1 MKPSQKDVRDGAVGG
16 GVNAARGPQHSD
28 LALPTPA
35 MQDYLKAIYRLQE
48 NGALVSTQRI
58 AEQLGVA
65 PPSVT
70 SMVKRLHNRGFVY
83 HANYHGVQLTVSGEQ
98 IAVEV
103 IRHHRLL
110 ECYLVEKLGYDLDE
124 VHAEAE
130 HLEHHLS
137 EELEAHIDAAL
148 GHPTVDPHGGPI
160 PGLERALAA
169 AVFVQTLPD
178 QSTPSSPAGET

>member
-1 MKPSQKDVRDGAVGG
+1 
-16 GVNAARGPQHSD
+16 
-28 LALPTPA
+28 

-70 SMVKRLHNRGFVY
+70 SMVKRLHNRGFVSY
-83 HANYHGVQLTVSGEQ
+83 TSYQGVQLTPSGEA

-160 PGLERALAA
+160 PGLERVLAA